1 MNTDNIAEDVN
12 GVNMVWQAARMA
24 GRDSY
29 HHGDLRAAL
38 VAAGV
43 AAAREGGADAVRL
56 NRLAARVGVSPA
68 AAYRHFPGGLEEL
81 LTAVGDVC
89 RQQLAER
96 LVERVEQVG
105 RSTGGARRAS
115 ARFRAS
121 GLAYVEYVTEQPGLF
136 QVATRHDGAPA
147 SVSGPYALL
156 EQYLDDLVSA
166 GVLPAGR
173 RPWAPAAAW
182 ATVHGLALLLTE
194 GPLRRLS
201 AEQRRQVVD
210 RTLDM
215 VEAGL

>member
-1 MNTDNIAEDVN
+1 
-12 GVNMVWQAARMA
+12 MA
-24 GRDSY
+24 GRDTY

-43 AAAREGGADAVRL
+43 EAARGGGEGAVRL
-56 NRLAARVGVSPA
+56 NRLAAQVGVSPA

-89 RQQLAER
+89 RAELAER
-96 LVERVEQVG
+96 LVERVERVG
-105 RSTGGARRAS
+105 RRTGGARRAS

-136 QVATRHDGAPA
+136 QVATRHDGGGAA
-147 SVSGPYALL
+147 SGPYTQL

-201 AEQRRQVVD
+201 AEQRREVVD

>member
-1 MNTDNIAEDVN
+1 
-12 GVNMVWQAARMA
+12 MA
-24 GRDSY
+24 TRERY
-29 HHGDLRAAL
+29 HHGDLRTAL

-43 AAAREGGADAVRL
+43 EAARVGGEDAVRL
-56 NRLAARVGVSPA
+56 NRLAAQVGVSPA

-81 LTAVGDVC
+81 LIAVGDVG
-89 RQQLAER
+89 RNELAQR
-96 LVERVEQVG
+96 LVERVAQVG
-105 RSTGGARRAS
+105 RRTGGARRAS

-121 GLAYVEYVTEQPGLF
+121 GAAYVEYVTEQPGLF
-136 QVATRHDGAPA
+136 QVATRHDEVPGRGG
-147 SVSGPYALL
+147 GPYALL
-156 EQYLDDLVSA
+156 EEYLDDLVTA
-166 GVLPAGR
+166 GVLPADR

-201 AEQRRQVVD
+201 AEQQRQVVD